1 MSALLVFYDGFAFRD
16 GEEERALPGRFRFTL
31 GNLQFE
37 HASGT
42 LELPLSRLI
51 LDQNSAGNL
60 VFHDAGTGW
69 WIESAD
75 ERILNDVF
83 LLRQTHLRAQAREL
97 RERREGNRSLK
108 YALIFLAGFAGIFFI
123 GWLLVRAAANSL
135 VNHAPVAWEEHLTD
149 TIIAE
154 HPKLFVTDTN
164 DARITVVTQL
174 VARLAAALPPA
185 ERHYQ
190 FRAVIL
196 ERYIDNAFAL
206 PGGRIFVFKGLLDR
220 VQKPEEL
227 AGVLAH
233 EMAHVTQ
240 RHGLRKLIASGGPY
254 YVLRLFVSD
263 QQGVL
268 SAISSGSQLLVGQQ
282 YSRSMERDADTIGW
296 HYLMAANID
305 PRGMA
310 DFFQLQ
316 TEGEAATIIPE
327 MFRSHPANSERI
339 ASLNR
344 LWEKSERKSGFVQLP
359 AGMATH
365 ESKPCQ
371 HKIDFRFPDCQP
383 TVWPA
388 INSSGNGVCRPIMG
402 KLFRCFGT
410 DDFYLGGTACRR
422 P

>member
-1 MSALLVFYDGFAFRD
+1 VSVLPVNYDGFAFRN
-16 GEEERALPGRFRFTL
+16 GEEDQAIPGCFRFTL

-51 LDQNSAGNL
+51 LDQNSVGNL

-75 ERILNDVF
+75 ERILNDNF
-83 LLRQTHLRAQAREL
+83 LLRQTHLRAQARAL
-97 RERREGNRSLK
+97 RARREGNRSLK
-108 YALIFLAGFAGIFFI
+108 YALIFLVGFAGVFFI
-123 GWLLVRAAANSL
+123 GWSLVEAAANSL
-135 VNHAPVAWEEHLTD
+135 VNHASVAWEEHLTD
-149 TIIAE
+149 KVIAE

-164 DARITVVTQL
+164 DVRIAVVTQL

-190 FRAVIL
+190 FRAAL
-196 ERYIDNAFAL
+196 IDRPVVNAFAL
-206 PGGRIFVFKGLLDR
+206 PGGRIFVFTGLLDR

-254 YVLRLFVSD
+254 YILRLFVSD

-268 SAISSGSQLLVGQQ
+268 SGISAGSQLLVRQQ
-282 YSRSMERDADTIGW
+282 YSRGMEHDADTIGW

-305 PRGMA
+305 PRGLA

-316 TEGEAATIIPE
+316 TEGEATTIIPE
-327 MFRSHPANSERI
+327 MFRSHPATSERI
-339 ASLNR
+339 ASLDK
-344 LWEKSERKSGFVQLP
+344 LWNDSQRKTGFVTLPTMTNAPLTPLQEQLLRSFKSLP
-359 AGMATH
+359 
-365 ESKPCQ
+365 K
-371 HKIDFRFPDCQP
+371 
-383 TVWPA
+383 
-388 INSSGNGVCRPIMG
+388 
-402 KLFRCFGT
+402 
-410 DDFYLGGTACRR
+410 
-422 P
+422 